1 MKQTYTIT
9 VRRGEAIEEFI
20 VFSKSAARQELALR
34 KRLNPGC
41 VVTMGGMV

>member
-1 MKQTYTIT
+1 MKHAYTIT
-9 VRRGEAIEEFI
+9 VRRGEVIEEFT

-41 VVTMGGMV
+41 VVTLGG